1 MGSPLRKP
9 DAISWNAAAV
19 ELPEIPM
26 IPAGQDAMSATIS
39 AVLPTLAVQLTT
51 NVAALSAKENTFS
64 GKVVAAQAAYE
75 NSDDAGSQSVGQIVG
90 MLGQVGQQ
98 AGQMGQMAGA
108 PAQALGGQTGMFGS
122 LMQQAM
128 QGAQS
133 PGGPSATGA
142 GGGGAAPNG
151 GAAATGG
158 AAAHSPG
165 AAPAA
170 QGPGAA
176 PAAPQP
182 RDDAGSQT
190 GESDDREDRRPLHR
204 ADDRPWDGAS
214 GPQGGE
220 SGAAPV
226 PVTPPEAR
234 HGDDEAARNL

>member
-1 MGSPLRKP
+1 MSSPLRKP
-9 DAISWNAAAV
+9 DGISWNAAAV
-19 ELPEIPM
+19 KLPEIPM

-39 AVLPTLAVQLTT
+39 GVLPTLAAQLTA

-64 GKVVAAQAAYE
+64 GKVGAAQAAYE

-151 GAAATGG
+151 GAAATAGP
-158 AAAHSPG
+158 AAHSAG
-165 AAPAA
+165 A
-170 QGPGAA
+170 AA

-182 RDDAGSQT
+182 RDDAGTQT
-190 GESDDREDRRPLHR
+190 GEADDREDRKPLHR
-204 ADDRPWDGAS
+204 ADDRPWESAS
-214 GPQGGE
+214 GSQGGE
-220 SGAAPV
+220 SGAGPV
-226 PVTPPEAR
+226 PVAPPESR
-234 HGDDEAARNL
+234 HDDDVARNL

>member
-19 ELPEIPM
+19 KLPEIPM

-39 AVLPTLAVQLTT
+39 AVLPTLAAQLTT

-108 PAQALGGQTGMFGS
+108 PAQALGGPTGMFGS

-142 GGGGAAPNG
+142 GGAAPNG
-151 GAAATGG
+151 GAAATAGP
-158 AAAHSPG
+158 AAHSPG

-182 RDDAGSQT
+182 RDDAQPQA
-190 GESDDREDRRPLHR
+190 GEADDREDRKSLQR
-204 ADDRPWDGAS
+204 ADDRAWDRAS

-220 SGAAPV
+220 SGVGPV
-226 PVTPPEAR
+226 PVTPPESR
-234 HGDDEAARNL
+234 HDDEAARNL

>member
-39 AVLPTLAVQLTT
+39 AVLPTLAAQLTT
-51 NVAALSAKENTFS
+51 NVAALSAKENTFA
-64 GKVVAAQAAYE
+64 GKVVVAQGAYE

-142 GGGGAAPNG
+142 GGGGAAP
-151 GAAATGG
+151 TGG
-158 AAAHSPG
+158 AGAT

-170 QGPGAA
+170 HSPGAA

-182 RDDAGSQT
+182 RDDAGLQT
-190 GESDDREDRRPLHR
+190 GEADDREDRKPLHR
-204 ADDRPWDGAS
+204 GDDRAWDGAS
-214 GPQGGE
+214 GSQGGE

-226 PVTPPEAR
+226 PVTPPESR
-234 HGDDEAARNL
+234 HGDEAARNL